1 MVGLVVVAFTPP
13 NAVPLNMI
21 GMLMSN
27 VLVSAQVNSSVAAV
41 AAVTV
46 NDVNEGRA
54 TLVALV
60 PALNPTT

>member
-1 MVGLVVVAFTPP
+1 M
-13 NAVPLNMI
+13 M

-27 VLVSAQVNSSVAAV
+27 VLLSAQVNLSFDAV

-54 TLVALV
+54 TLAALV